1 MDAEPS
7 MKGILPMSVDAE
19 LLASAPVLFDLVS
32 ERGRIVLANATQE
45 QWLGFPIGG
54 LQGGRADR
62 VYLRDARAM
71 FHRYLTGTDP
81 LPTQLVRLQ
90 LRRAGG
96 DMVNVAAS
104 VNFYDHPQHGRCLR
118 LAKFPVDGMLERA
131 EMLERENEVLSSII
145 STARDASYCVE
156 FVEPV
161 DLTAPEH
168 EIVRQMFENL
178 CVWRYCNE
186 SMAQMYKLPVGED
199 LNAHDVREVFPR
211 NPENENFVRRLIA
224 SGFHVDGALARDH
237 RYDGTDMFVEN
248 DVRADIRR
256 GQLYRFWGTVRDT
269 RMRRLREI
277 ELEHRA
283 SMALDILGALPDP
296 VLIVN
301 AQGRIEGANPAV
313 EWQLGWRL
321 DAVLGATVDRL
332 VTLGIP
338 GEELHLLARPAAIA
352 DARSARARCRD
363 GRLLGCSATV
373 AAVGDDDS
381 ARCAVVLR
389 FPSPAE
395 PALRE
400 TNVVVDTD
408 R

>member
-1 MDAEPS
+1 MSFDA
-7 MKGILPMSVDAE
+7 D
-19 LLASAPVLFDLVS
+19 LLATAPVLFDVVS
-32 ERGRIVLANATQE
+32 GRGRIVVANTTEE
-45 QWLGFPIGG
+45 QWLGFAPGA
-54 LQGGRADR
+54 LQGGRADL
-62 VYLRDARAM
+62 VYQRDARAM
-71 FHRYLTGTDP
+71 FLRYLTAVDP
-81 LPTQLVRLQ
+81 VPTQLVRLQ
-90 LRRAGG
+90 LRRADG
-96 DMVNVAAS
+96 DTANVAAS
-104 VNFYDHPQHGRCLR
+104 LNLYDDPQHGRCLR
-118 LAKFPVDGMLERA
+118 LAKFPVDGLLDRA
-131 EMLERENEVLSSII
+131 EMIERENEVLSSII
-145 STARDASYCVE
+145 STARDASYCIE
-156 FVEPV
+156 FIEPV

-199 LNAHDVREVFPR
+199 LNQHDVREVFPR
-211 NPENENFVRRLIA
+211 NPENEHFVRRLIA

-256 GQLYRFWGTVRDT
+256 GQLHRFWGTVRDT
-269 RMRRLREI
+269 RLRRMREI
-277 ELEHRA
+277 ELEHQA

-332 VTLGIP
+332 VNLGIP
-338 GEELHLLARPAAIA
+338 GEELHLLARPAAMA
-352 DARSARARCRD
+352 GARSARARCRD

-373 AAVGDDDS
+373 AAVGEDDS

-389 FPSPAE
+389 FLSPAE
-395 PALRE
+395 LAAAEDSVRAGIE
-400 TNVVVDTD
+400 
-408 R
+408 